1 MSNAKRCSSRRKS
14 GPPNTS
20 KWEHP
25 PPTPLHDPN
34 ESCFPKN
41 RTHEGYMKY
50 HDHKTALTNYY
61 FVLSNNF
68 LLAAKDIDS
77 TKLSIVI
84 PVEGKTIVMDV
95 GFESGE
101 SDENGRKF
109 IIGGKRKTFHFETTS
124 RDETEAWMRVISKAC
139 HLKVTDVYRLAYE
152 IGQGS
157 CGTSV
162 IAAEHR
168 STRKR
173 VAIKVINKKKI
184 KNRQRLS
191 HEITIM
197 KKLRHQPCIVELY
210 DIYESKKHLYLVMEL
225 CEGGDLFTTVA
236 NQAHFQD
243 ITCHVMHQ
251 IARAVNHMHKKGI
264 VHRDLKPEN
273 ILCCKKGSVERMKV
287 ADFGIS
293 KH

>member
-1 MSNAKRCSSRRKS
+1 MSTTKRPPARRKS
-14 GPPNTS
+14 HPTKKS

-41 RTHEGYMKY
+41 RTYEGYMNY
-50 HDHKTALTNYY
+50 SDYKTPLRRYY

-68 LLAAKDIDS
+68 LLAAENIDS
-77 TKLSIVI
+77 RKLSIVI
-84 PVEGKTIVMDV
+84 PVEGKSITIDY
-95 GFESGE
+95 ESL
-101 SDENGRKF
+101 DECKF
-109 IIGGKRKTFHFETTS
+109 LIGGKKKTFNFETSSS
-124 RDETEAWMRVISKAC
+124 RETFKWIEVISAAC

-152 IGQGS
+152 IGSGS

-184 KNRQRLS
+184 KNRRRLS

-225 CEGGDLFTTVA
+225 CEGGDLLTTVA
-236 NQAHFQD
+236 NQAHYED

-273 ILCCKKGSVERMKV
+273 
-287 ADFGIS
+287 
-293 KH
+293 